1 MIWKR
6 HQIKSK
12 PRRLGI
18 NNFKGTP
25 LNRSVWHVVECK
37 SNLWEVEIPL
47 LRLISRDAMQHVVK
61 RLIFELNLP
70 ISLRVACAVVLKGC
84 VKFSPQCDLE
94 MAEEFCIFVRF
105 NSL

>member
-1 MIWKR
+1 
-6 HQIKSK
+6 
-12 PRRLGI
+12 
-18 NNFKGTP
+18 
-25 LNRSVWHVVECK
+25 
-37 SNLWEVEIPL
+37 
-47 LRLISRDAMQHVVK
+47 MQHVVK

-84 VKFSPQCDLE
+84 VKFSPQCDPE